1 MSKNKEEKLK
11 VLSGFCSL
19 NKVYGWCHN
28 VWFNGLKMTY
38 PLEFLLFTQYSTN
51 HPNPRLFAKT
61 IFSNKINREIG
72 KLLEYHIEQEDV
84 DYLNSIL
91 SQLEDRITQKKLQ
104 IKN

>member
-1 MSKNKEEKLK
+1 MSSYLGGQY
-11 VLSGFCSL
+11 SFCSL
-19 NKVYGWCHN
+19 KKVHGFWHK
-28 VWFNGLKMTY
+28 VWFNGLKNQY

-61 IFSNKINREIG
+61 IFSNEINRKIG

-84 DYLNSIL
+84 DYLNSII